1 MMRPGDHLNLGWA
14 RLILEELWRLGVRDL
29 CIAPGSRSAPLT
41 LAASE
46 HPHLRTH
53 CHFDER
59 GLGFLAL
66 GLAKSSDRPVAVITT
81 SGTAV
86 ANLYPA
92 VIEAR
97 LSRVPLIILSADR
110 PAELI
115 DCGANQAIA
124 QPGLFAGYPVFAQN
138 LPTPDR
144 RIDPRFVLGTL
155 DQLWHALQQQPG
167 PAHLNCPYAEP
178 LYAGQGE
185 PLPDDYLDGLR
196 HWLSHDQPLTR
207 YDHAF
212 SSVQASTQTP
222 TLASTLAA
230 DDERASWGEFA
241 RQPGVIVAGQ
251 IASPQDAAAVLALA
265 QHLGWPLLADV
276 QSQLRFTP
284 EAITHVDLA
293 LHHPGFQQQLA
304 AATVV
309 LQVGGRLI
317 SKRLSQFV
325 SQHAWQARW
334 QLDASAERL
343 APDYRLD
350 RRLIAPIAAWCQQHI
365 ACTPAA
371 PRWDRLAASTA
382 PLARLLEQQLGRWS
396 ELGLAHRLCALL
408 PGPLLLGNSL
418 PARLLDMLG
427 QPRNADDQPGR
438 VFSNRGASGIDGLIA
453 TACGIALGV
462 AQRGAQQPPTA
473 TAETATSTTTLLIGD
488 TSALHDLNSLALL
501 RQPGLNLVLVL
512 VNNDGGSIFTLL
524 PGAAQ
529 SPALDA
535 FFRLPH
541 GLDFAHAAAQ
551 FGLRYRAPDNLEA
564 FSSDYRQATQGG
576 VTLIECRF
584 PANEVARQ
592 LGELAQACRELELP
606 DADAQP

>member
-207 YDHAF
+207 YI
-212 SSVQASTQTP
+212 QASTRP
-222 TLASTLAA
+222 PTLAA
-230 DDERASWGEFA
+230 DDERASWLEFA
-241 RQPGVIVAGQ
+241 RQPGVIIAGQ
-251 IASPQDAAAVLALA
+251 IANPQDAAAVLALA

-284 EAITHVDLA
+284 QAITHVDLA

-350 RRLIAPIAAWCQQHI
+350 RRLSAPIAAWCQQHI
-365 ACTPAA
+365 AYPPAA
-371 PRWDRLAASTA
+371 PRWDRLTASTA
-382 PLARLLEQQLGRWS
+382 PLARLLEQQLDRWS

-462 AQRGAQQPPTA
+462 AQRVAQQPPTA
-473 TAETATSTTTLLIGD
+473 TSETATSTTTLLIGD

-564 FSSDYRQATQGG
+564 FSRDYQQATQGG

-584 PANEVARQ
+584 PADEVARQ
-592 LGELAQACRELELP
+592 LGELAQVCRDLELP

>member
-1 MMRPGDHLNLGWA
+1 MIRAGDHLNLGWA

-41 LAASE
+41 LAAAD
-46 HPHLRTH
+46 HPHLRSH

-59 GLGFLAL
+59 GLGFFAL
-66 GLAKSSDRPVAVITT
+66 GLAKSSDRPVALITT

-110 PAELI
+110 PPELI

-138 LPTPDR
+138 LPTPEL
-144 RIDPRFVLGTL
+144 RIDPRFLLGTL
-155 DQLWHALQQQPG
+155 DQLWQTLQCNPG
-167 PAHLNCPYAEP
+167 PAHLNCPFAEP
-178 LYAGQGE
+178 LYPGQGE
-185 PLPDDYLDGLR
+185 PLPDAYLDGLR
-196 HWLSHDQPLTR
+196 HWLNHDQPLTR
-207 YDHAF
+207 YIQPSALATDKE
-212 SSVQASTQTP
+212 
-222 TLASTLAA
+222 LAS
-230 DDERASWGEFA
+230 WIEFA
-241 RQPGVIVAGQ
+241 SQPGVIVAGQ
-251 IASPQDAAAVLALA
+251 IPDPAAATAVQALA
-265 QHLGWPLLADV
+265 RHLGWPLLADV
-276 QSQLRFTP
+276 QSQLRFVP

-304 AATVV
+304 GSRVV

-317 SKRLSQFV
+317 SKRLSQFI
-325 SQHAWQARW
+325 SQHGWQARW
-334 QLDASAERL
+334 QLDDSAERL
-343 APDYRLD
+343 VPDYGLD
-350 RRLIAPIAAWCQQHI
+350 RRLVAPIAAWCQRHI

-371 PRWDRLAASTA
+371 PRWDHLDNLSAPVASLLDQRL
-382 PLARLLEQQLGRWS
+382 GHWS
-396 ELGLAHRLCALL
+396 ELGLAHRLCALVS
-408 PGPLLLGNSL
+408 GPLLLGNSL

-427 QPRNADDQPGR
+427 QPRPADDQPGR
-438 VFSNRGASGIDGLIA
+438 IFSNRGASGIDGLIA
-453 TACGIALGV
+453 TASGIALGMV
-462 AQRGAQQPPTA
+462 QENTTGGQP
-473 TAETATSTTTLLIGD
+473 TTLLIGD

-501 RQPGLNLVLVL
+501 RRPGLNLVLVL

-529 SPALDA
+529 SPALEG

-551 FGLRYRAPDNLEA
+551 FGLRYQAPTRLDEFAHSYQRAC
-564 FSSDYRQATQGG
+564 QGG

-584 PANEVARQ
+584 PAEEAARQ
-592 LGELAQACRELELP
+592 LAELAAACRTLDLP
-606 DADAQP
+606 DVADQP

>member
-46 HPHLRTH
+46 HPHLRSH

-66 GLAKSSDRPVAVITT
+66 GLAKSSDRPVVVITT

-155 DQLWHALQQQPG
+155 DQLWYALQQQPG

-207 YDHAF
+207 YD
-212 SSVQASTQTP
+212 QPSTQP
-222 TLASTLAA
+222 STLAT
-230 DDERASWGEFA
+230 DDERVSWAEFA
-241 RQPGVIVAGQ
+241 SQPGVIIAGQ
-251 IASPQDAAAVLALA
+251 IPNPQDAAAVLALA
-265 QHLGWPLLADV
+265 RHLGWPLLADV

-284 EAITHVDLA
+284 QAITHVDLA

-304 AATVV
+304 GATVV

-325 SQHAWQARW
+325 RQHAWQARW

-350 RRLIAPIAAWCQQHI
+350 RRLIAPIAAWCQQHM

-382 PLARLLEQQLGRWS
+382 PLTRLLEQQLGRWS

-427 QPRNADDQPGR
+427 QPRLSDDQPGR

-462 AQRGAQQPPTA
+462 AQQP
-473 TAETATSTTTLLIGD
+473 ETATSTTTLLIGD

-551 FGLRYRAPDNLEA
+551 FGLRYRAPDSLEA
-564 FSSDYRQATQGG
+564 FSRDYRQATQGG

-584 PANEVARQ
+584 PADEVARQ
-592 LGELAQACRELELP
+592 LGELAQGCRDLELP
-606 DADAQP
+606 DAQP

>member
-110 PAELI
+110 PPELI

-185 PLPDDYLDGLR
+185 PLPDDYLDGIT
-196 HWLSHDQPLTR
+196 HWLNHDQPLTR
-207 YDHAF
+207 YDQI
-212 SSVQASTQTP
+212 S
-222 TLASTLAA
+222 TLASTLAT
-230 DDERASWGEFA
+230 DDEHASWGEFA

-251 IASPQDAAAVLALA
+251 IPSPQDAAAVLALA

-284 EAITHVDLA
+284 QAITHVDLA

-325 SQHAWQARW
+325 SQQAWQARW

-371 PRWDRLAASTA
+371 PRWHRLAAYTA

-427 QPRNADDQPGR
+427 QPRLSDDQPGR
-438 VFSNRGASGIDGLIA
+438 VFSNRGTSGIDGLIA

-462 AQRGAQQPPTA
+462 SQRVAQRPQTS
-473 TAETATSTTTLLIGD
+473 TSETATSATTLLIGD

-564 FSSDYRQATQGG
+564 FSHDYRQATQGG

-584 PANEVARQ
+584 PADEVARQ
-592 LGELAQACRELELP
+592 LGELAQACRDLELP

>member
-1 MMRPGDHLNLGWA
+1 MIRPGDHLNLGWA

-41 LAASE
+41 LAAAD
-46 HPHLRTH
+46 HPHLRSH

-66 GLAKSSDRPVAVITT
+66 GLAKSSDRPVALITT

-155 DQLWHALQQQPG
+155 DQLWQTLQHNPG

-178 LYAGQGE
+178 LYPGQGE
-185 PLPDDYLDGLR
+185 ALPDAYLDGLR
-196 HWLSHDQPLTR
+196 HWLNHDQPLTR
-207 YDHAF
+207 YQAAPTCDVTNEETWRDF
-212 SSVQASTQTP
+212 SRRRG
-222 TLASTLAA
+222 L
-230 DDERASWGEFA
+230 
-241 RQPGVIVAGQ
+241 IVAAQ
-251 IASPQDAAAVLALA
+251 IPDPAAAAAVQALA
-265 QHLGWPLLADV
+265 RQLGWPLLADV
-276 QSQLRFTP
+276 QSQLRFVP

-293 LHHPGFQQQLA
+293 LHHPLFQHQLA
-304 AATVV
+304 QAEVL

-317 SKRLSQFV
+317 SKRLSQFI

-334 QLDASAERL
+334 QLDESAERL
-343 APDYRLD
+343 APDYGLD
-350 RRLIAPIAAWCQQHI
+350 RRLVAPIAPWCQQQLNR
-365 ACTPAA
+365 TPAA
-371 PRWDRLAASTA
+371 PRWERLDGLSA
-382 PLARLLEQQLGRWS
+382 PLAPLLDQQLGHWS
-396 ELGLAHRLCALL
+396 ELGLAHRLCALVT
-408 PGPLLLGNSL
+408 GPLVLGNSL

-427 QPRNADDQPGR
+427 QARPQQAQPGR
-438 VFSNRGASGIDGLIA
+438 IFSNRGASGIDGLIA
-453 TACGIALGV
+453 TASGIALGM
-462 AQRGAQQPPTA
+462 AQENPEPAPP
-473 TAETATSTTTLLIGD
+473 TTLLIGD

-501 RQPGLNLVLVL
+501 RRPGLNLVLVL

-529 SPALDA
+529 SPALEG

-551 FGLRYRAPDNLEA
+551 FGLPYQAPTSLDEFARSYQLA
-564 FSSDYRQATQGG
+564 CQGG

-584 PANEVARQ
+584 PAEEAARQ
-592 LGELAQACRELELP
+592 LAELAAACRTLDLP
-606 DADAQP
+606 DAAGQP